1 MTFTKVDYPVPR
13 GDHKGERPRRKD
25 LAMVFDEFMAMQI
38 KAARLG
44 FNRDEYKDD
53 KSAAQ
58 TLRMF
63 ARNHNLPIRVL
74 HRMNDV
80 YFVRTDM

>member
-13 GDHKGERPRRKD
+13 GDHKGERSRRKN
-25 LAMVFDEFMAMQI
+25 LATVFDEFMAMQI

-53 KSAAQ
+53 KSAIQA
-58 TLRMF
+58 LRAF

-74 HRMNDV
+74 LRMNDV

>member
-1 MTFTKVDYPVPR
+1 MTFTKVDYPVPI
-13 GDHKGERPRRKD
+13 GDHVGERSRKKD
-25 LAMVFDEFMAMQI
+25 LATVFDEFMAMQI

-58 TLRMF
+58 ALRVF

-74 HRMNDV
+74 QRMNGV

>member
-13 GDHKGERPRRKD
+13 GDNKGERPRRKD
-25 LAMVFDEFMAMQI
+25 LATVFDEFMAMQI

-44 FNRDEYKDD
+44 FNHDEYKDD
-53 KSAAQ
+53 RSAAQ
-58 TLRMF
+58 TLRTF
-63 ARNHNLPIRVL
+63 ARYHNLPVRVS

-80 YFVRTDM
+80 YFIRTDM

>member
-1 MTFTKVDYPVPR
+1 MTFTKVDYPVPK

-25 LAMVFDEFMAMQI
+25 LSMVFDEFMAMQI

-44 FNRDEYKDD
+44 FNCDEYKNY
-53 KSAAQ
+53 KSASQ
-58 TLRMF
+58 TLSAF
-63 ARNHNLPIRVL
+63 AKNHNLPVRVL

>member
-1 MTFTKVDYPVPR
+1 MTFTKVDYPVPI

-63 ARNHNLPIRVL
+63 ARNHNLPVRVL

>member
-1 MTFTKVDYPVPR
+1 MTFTKVDYPVPK

-25 LAMVFDEFMAMQI
+25 LATVFDEFMVMQI
-38 KAARLG
+38 KAVRLS
-44 FNRDEYKDD
+44 FNRDEYKDT
-53 KSAAQ
+53 KSASQ
-58 TLRMF
+58 TLRAF
-63 ARNHNLPIRVL
+63 ARSHDLPVKVL

>member
-1 MTFTKVDYPVPR
+1 MTFTKVDYPVPVGNR
-13 GDHKGERPRRKD
+13 GGRVRKKD
-25 LAMVFDEFMAMQI
+25 LATVFDEFMAMQI

-44 FNRDEYKDD
+44 FNHDEYKDS
-53 KSAAQ
+53 KSATQ
-58 TLRMF
+58 TLRAF
-63 ARNHNLPIRVL
+63 ARNHNLPVRVL